1 MASTADGGGL
11 VVDGAGAVVAGVA
24 SVMLVLFVD
33 VESWESWV
41 MENRDRDG

>member
-24 SVMLVLFVD
+24 SVMVVSFVD
-33 VESWESWV
+33 GGRCWV
-41 MENRDRDG
+41 LGEVG